1 MGASRASRG
10 HKPAKPAAVRRAK
23 SAAPANRWRLL
34 AITALCL
41 IHFLLAVTSV
51 RQKSNTYDEIAHLTR
66 GYSYF
71 LTGDFRLGPPHP
83 PLAHYWAALPGLGMN
98 VKFPPQLVAEEY
110 LGDWRQSDMWAIG
123 RQFFY
128 YAKIGNAEI
137 IDALLFRGR
146 AMIALGSVAL
156 GLVTY
161 FWSRRLFGFSGGL
174 LALTLYAFS
183 PTMLAHGRLVTTDL
197 AAALFFIASLAAV
210 WWLLHHLRPLSVLV
224 GALTLAC
231 LFLSKMS
238 AVIIIPVG
246 LLLMALRLIRGDPL
260 PLSWRGKQREIRGR
274 LAQLGCFLAV
284 LVLWVATAYTAIW
297 AAYGFRY
304 SAMVNPDPEKEHL
317 YTNLAIP
324 PGKSLWEHVLRDSP
338 EAPISDSFKRA
349 IHWLR
354 DHQVFPEAYLY
365 SAAYSRQTA
374 RGRQSFLDGRTDIL
388 GFRSFFPKAFLYKTP
403 LPLMGLL
410 VVAATTPFLRR
421 AHARAGAAPA
431 PPAPAPP
438 APAPPAWARSVW
450 EFLYDT
456 APLTVFF
463 AIYWYLSL
471 RSQLNIGHRH
481 ILPTYPVLFIFCG
494 AGALLWE
501 SCHRILRALPVALLA
516 LFIGA
521 SLLVY
526 PHYLA
531 YFNLIAGGP
540 SQGYRHLVDSSLDW
554 GQDLPGLRDYLAR
567 RRAEGFAGSAFVSY
581 FGSGG
586 DRALAHFKVRAEPL
600 ATSWPEGDG
609 GDLRLRPGLYA
620 LSATN
625 LQQVY
630 SGLHDWTAEREAE
643 YQKLRPQ
650 FDAAVTAGA
659 TSAAPPA
666 PAARAA
672 LSRFVKLRFA
682 RLCAYLRAREPDDMV
697 NYSIL
702 IYHLD
707 QAELDQAELDAAL

>member
-1 MGASRASRG
+1 MGASRASRR
-10 HKPAKPAAVRRAK
+10 HKPAKPAAVQRARSGAPVNRR
-23 SAAPANRWRLL
+23 RLL
-34 AITALCL
+34 AISALCL

-83 PLAHYWAALPGLGMN
+83 PLAHYWAALPGLGKN
-98 VKFPPQLVAEEY
+98 VKFPPKLVAEEH

-146 AMIALGSVAL
+146 AMIALWSVGL

-161 FWSRRLFGFSGGL
+161 FWARRLFGAGGGL
-174 LALTLYAFS
+174 LALALYAFS

-197 AAALFFIASLAAV
+197 AAALFFISSLAAV
-210 WWLLHHLRPLSVLV
+210 WWLLHHLRPLSVLA
-224 GALTLAC
+224 GALALAC

-246 LLLMALRLIRGDPL
+246 LGLLVLRLIRGDPL
-260 PLSWRGKQREIRGR
+260 PLSWRGQRREIRGR
-274 LAQLGCFLAV
+274 PALLGCFLAV
-284 LVLWVATAYTAIW
+284 MVFWIATTYTAIW

-324 PGKSLWEHVLRDSP
+324 PGKTLWEHVLRDSP

-354 DHQVFPEAYLY
+354 DHRVFPEAYLY

-410 VVAATTPFLRR
+410 VVAAVTPFVRR
-421 AHARAGAAPA
+421 TQTRATAAPT
-431 PPAPAPP
+431 PPAPA
-438 APAPPAWARSVW
+438 RSVW
-450 EFLYDT
+450 RFLYDT

-463 AIYWYLSL
+463 AIYWYLST

-501 SCHRILRALPVALLA
+501 SGHRILRALPLALLA

-521 SLLVY
+521 SLLAY
-526 PHYLA
+526 PNYLA

-540 SQGYRHLVDSSLDW
+540 SRGYRHLVDSSLDW

-567 RRAEGFAGSAFVSY
+567 RRAEGFGGDAFVSY

-586 DRALAHFKVRAEPL
+586 DRALAHFQVRAEPL
-600 ATSWPEGDG
+600 ASSWPEGDG
-609 GDLRLRPGLYA
+609 IDPRLRPGLYA

-630 SGLHDWTAEREAE
+630 SRLHDWTAEREAE

-650 FDAAVTAGA
+650 FDAAVSAGA
-659 TSAAPPA
+659 NSAAPPT

-672 LSRFVKLRFA
+672 LSRFIKLRFA

-702 IYHLD
+702 IYD
-707 QAELDQAELDAAL
+707 LDQAELDAALQSPVPE